1 MRNINNINVIA
12 EVGLAHEGS
21 MTLAMSY
28 IDAISAAGADA
39 VKFQTHIAESES
51 TLFTNLGLN
60 KNMLL
65 TKIDLII
72 GKGLHLKK
80 MNGKY

>member
-21 MTLAMSY
+21 MTLAKP

-51 TLFTNLGLN
+51 TLFD
-60 KNMLL
+60 KFRVKSNMLL

-72 GKGLHLKK
+72 GKGFI
-80 MNGKY
+80 